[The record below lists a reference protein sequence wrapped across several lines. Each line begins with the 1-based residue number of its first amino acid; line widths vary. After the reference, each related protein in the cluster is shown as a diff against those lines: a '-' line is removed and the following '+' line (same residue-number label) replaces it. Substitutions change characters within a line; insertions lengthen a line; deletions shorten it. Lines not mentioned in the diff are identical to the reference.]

1 MKLLTRVLLPL
12 LLCSTTAFAQSDSVS
27 SSAGQFGASPDP
39 FVLAASPQPHGT
51 PPLFDSRALMI
62 TNPGGGFGG
71 GDASVLQGAST
82 SYGATAT
89 GNFRL
94 AEDFVVPAGGWTL
107 TGVTVYAYQTQ
118 GTPSTTSTLTGM
130 TLRIWDGDPSLG
142 TSTILFG
149 DTTTNVLTGSTFS
162 GIFRASSTTP
172 TNGQRAVMG
181 ATAGNL
187 SIALPAGTYW
197 VDYAVTGSLASGP
210 FAPFVTIP
218 GQTASGNAMQNT
230 VDAGTW
236 ALIVDTGSTFNQTLP
251 LTLTGTAAPSDVIFA
266 DDFEL

>member
-1 MKLLTRVLLPL
+1 MKLLTLVLLPL
-12 LLCSTTAFAQSDSVS
+12 LLCSTTGFAQSDTVS
-27 SSAGQFGASPDP
+27 YTGQMATSPDP
-39 FVLAASPQPHGT
+39 FVLAAAPEPHGT

-71 GDASVLQGAST
+71 GDASVLQGT
-82 SYGATAT
+82 SSSFGATAT

-107 TGVTVYAYQTQ
+107 TGVTVYVYQTQ
-118 GTPSTTSTLTGM
+118 ATPSTTSTLTGM
-130 TLRIWDGDPSLG
+130 TLRIWSGDPSLG

-149 DTTTNVLTGSTFS
+149 DTTTNVLTSSAFS
-162 GIFRASSTTP
+162 GIFRTSSTTP
-172 TNGQRAVMG
+172 TNGQRAIMG

-187 SIALPAGTYW
+187 SVTLPAGTYW
-197 VDYAVTGSLASGP
+197 VDYSVNGSLASGP

-218 GQTASGNAMQNT
+218 GQNASGNAKQQT

-236 ALIVDTGSTFNQTLP
+236 ALIVDTGSTFNQTMP
-251 LTLTGTAAPSDVIFA
+251 LTLAGTATVSDVIYA

>member
-1 MKLLTRVLLPL
+1 MKLFTLALLPL
-12 LLCSTTAFAQSDSVS
+12 LLCSTTGLAQSDTASP
-27 SSAGQFGASPDP
+27 ATQITTSPDP
-39 FVLAASPQPHGT
+39 FVLAAIPEPRGT
-51 PPLFDSRALMI
+51 PPLFDSRPLMI
-62 TNPGGGFGG
+62 TNPAGGFGG
-71 GDASVLQGAST
+71 ADASVLQGT
-82 SYGATAT
+82 SSSFGATAT

-107 TGVTVYAYQTQ
+107 TGVTVYVYQTQ
-118 GTPSTTSTLTGM
+118 ATPSTTSTLTGM
-130 TLRIWDGDPSLG
+130 TLRIWDGDPSLV

-149 DTTTNVLTGSTFS
+149 DTTTNVLTSSAFS

-172 TNGQRAVMG
+172 TNGQRAIMG
-181 ATAGNL
+181 ATAANL

-218 GQTASGNAMQNT
+218 GQNASGDAKQQT

-251 LTLTGTAAPSDVIFA
+251 LTLDGTATVSDVIFA
-266 DDFEL
+266 NGFEL

>member
-1 MKLLTRVLLPL
+1 MKLLNLVLLPL
-12 LLCSTTAFAQSDSVS
+12 MLCSTAAFAQSDSIS
-27 SSAGQFGASPDP
+27 NASQMESSPDP
-39 FVLAASPQPHGT
+39 FVLAAAPQPHGT

-71 GDASVLQGAST
+71 ADGSVLQGSST
-82 SYGATAT
+82 SFGATAT

-94 AEDFVVPAGGWTL
+94 AEDFEVPAGGWTL

-130 TLRIWDGDPSLG
+130 TLRIWDGDPSVG

-149 DTTTNVLTGSTFS
+149 DTTTNVLTSSVFS

-187 SIALPAGTYW
+187 SVALPAGTYW
-197 VDYAVTGSLASGP
+197 VDFAVTGSVASGP

-218 GQTASGNAMQNT
+218 GQNASGNAKQQT

-266 DDFEL
+266 DGFEL